1 VAALDPES
9 SFERHLTVEE
19 LASRWSLSEEFVRKL
34 FLDEPGVVVFWRQ
47 RQRPGRRVYR
57 TMRIPESIAV
67 RVHRR
72 MTKTAG

>member
-1 VAALDPES
+1 MMPMHLEP
-9 SFERHLTVEE
+9 SFERHFTVEE

-47 RQRPGRRVYR
+47 RLGRRVYR
-57 TMRIPESIAV
+57 TIRIPESVAV

-72 MTKTAG
+72 MTKVTD